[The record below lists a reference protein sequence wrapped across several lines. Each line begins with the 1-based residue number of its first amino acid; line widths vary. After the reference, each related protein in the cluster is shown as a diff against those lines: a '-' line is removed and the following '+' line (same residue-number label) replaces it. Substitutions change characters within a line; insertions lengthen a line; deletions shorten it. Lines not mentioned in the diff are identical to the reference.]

1 MKKDIKVSLEQE
13 IKKIKRWSDI
23 LEIGDNTIGVGDTSI
38 PPGFRDSFGEEA
50 EIRTGTDL
58 GATDQMTGY
67 MDMGESDI
75 VPLYD
80 ASDKTPEQLINLV
93 RRQLIILQSNSDKGN
108 QKYID
113 SIIKRVE
120 LLKEKIINSFKY

>member
-1 MKKDIKVSLEQE
+1 MKKTLLEQE
-13 IKKIKRWSDI
+13 IKKIKQWSDV
-23 LEIGDNTIGVGDTSI
+23 LEGGDNTVGVGDTSI
-38 PPGFRDSFGEEA
+38 PPGFRDSFGEDA
-50 EIRTGTDL
+50 DIRTGTDL

-67 MDMGESDI
+67 LDEIDI

-80 ASDKTPEQLINLV
+80 TSDKTPEQLIDLV
-93 RRQLIILQSNSDKGN
+93 RRQLIILQSNSEKGN

-120 LLKEKIINSFKY
+120 LLKEKIINSRI